1 MTIRGRARSYP
12 APTTRTRVVVVAL
25 ATAILALV
33 ITAMAAAQPPLQ
45 GTFSVPLTFTYDCGT
60 FTLHENAVDD
70 VHFILFFDGNG
81 VPGPLQIHHSF
92 RGVITNP
99 EGQTYADNSNFTE
112 LIDIAGDF
120 DESNDTV
127 RQVGEIFSIKLPRAG
142 VVIHDTGVITFYPDG
157 TVTFQGPHEE
167 FVQGDALLCTTL
179 G

>member
-1 MTIRGRARSYP
+1 MTIRARARTCP
-12 APTTRTRVVVVAL
+12 APTARTRLVVVAL

-33 ITAMAAAQPPLQ
+33 ITATAAARPPLQ
-45 GTFSVPLTFTYDCGT
+45 GTFSVPLTFTCDCGT
-60 FTLHENAVDD
+60 FTLHEDAFDD
-70 VHFILFFDGNG
+70 VHFIRLFDGNG

-92 RGVITNP
+92 RAVITNP
-99 EGQTYADNSNFTE
+99 EGQTFADNSNFTE

-142 VVIHDTGVITFYPDG
+142 IVVHDTGVITFYSDG
-157 TVTFQGPHEE
+157 TVTFHGPHDE